1 MKGLYYLNQVN
12 QIESHNSL
20 KLSFT
25 NIRGFFLKTTDQPT
39 TYQPTNQSPTTDQP
53 ITDQ

>member
-12 QIESHNSL
+12 EIESHNSL

-25 NIRGFFLKTTDQPT
+25 NIRGFFLKTIDQPT
-39 TYQPTNQSPTTDQP
+39 TYQPTNQSLTTDQQ
-53 ITDQ
+53 IIDQ